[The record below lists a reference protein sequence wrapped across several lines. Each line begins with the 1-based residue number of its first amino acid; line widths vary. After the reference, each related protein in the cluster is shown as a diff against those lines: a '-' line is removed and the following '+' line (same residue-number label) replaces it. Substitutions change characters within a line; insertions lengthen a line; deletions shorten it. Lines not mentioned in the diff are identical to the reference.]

1 MTKKDKVVDLRTR
14 CGYQPDY
21 AALARQRVLA
31 ARRALD
37 LSAAEFASML
47 TPLVG
52 WPVSADAVEG
62 WETDSVPP
70 AEVLVA
76 ASSAAANDRD
86 GDPLNG
92 GLLASTPPS
101 FSAEALSGHWV
112 TCFQF
117 GSELARKQHIDIA
130 EVSAETDR
138 LMTISNHPPAPRS
151 EGRAI
156 PFRND
161 LEAQLANRHL
171 IGHWKNSSDA
181 RYFGTFHLAIL
192 PGETVMAGYYTG
204 FGSDVEVSTGP
215 WKWVRLAAD
224 SLTNVDLANVKLRDP
239 VDLGALVQNHSQYD
253 APLTLTA
260 ITEETE

>member
-31 ARRALD
+31 ARRTLD
-37 LSAAEFASML
+37 LSAAEFALML

-76 ASSAAANDRD
+76 ASSAAGSIHD
-86 GDPLNG
+86 GDQRNG
-92 GLLASTPPS
+92 GLLASIPPS

-117 GSELARKQHIDIA
+117 GPEPARKQHIDIA
-130 EVSAETDR
+130 QVSAESDR
-138 LMTISNHPPAPRS
+138 FMTISNHPPAPRS
-151 EGRAI
+151 EGTCD
-156 PFRND
+156 PF
-161 LEAQLANRHL
+161 
-171 IGHWKNSSDA
+171 
-181 RYFGTFHLAIL
+181 
-192 PGETVMAGYYTG
+192 P
-204 FGSDVEVSTGP
+204 
-215 WKWVRLAAD
+215 
-224 SLTNVDLANVKLRDP
+224 
-239 VDLGALVQNHSQYD
+239 
-253 APLTLTA
+253 
-260 ITEETE
+260 